1 MVRAFWLTTGNHVS
15 CSTCELI
22 PISHRRIS
30 YEPQKEVKYITGTI
44 YEEAVSTLSAN
55 EFTTSSLYDLEANK
69 HPKIERMSSQLEK
82 WEHPGSTWSHRFD
95 LLQGDGWHLH
105 PVFKWK
111 LTDRL
116 RRWWSGSQTRERAS
130 QDSSIHWMDAR
141 HFHKYM
147 WINRHVYRNCVVA
160 SSGNKHNVKSWQI
173 DTFIKTSYT
182 WREKLAIEIQHFR
195 TRVWMW
201 PSVKSD
207 VLTLASTEADSS
219 LETASSGHSRNCT
232 DLALS
237 CILVEEI
244 FLGV

>member
-1 MVRAFWLTTGNHVS
+1 
-15 CSTCELI
+15 
-22 PISHRRIS
+22 
-30 YEPQKEVKYITGTI
+30 
-44 YEEAVSTLSAN
+44 
-55 EFTTSSLYDLEANK
+55 
-69 HPKIERMSSQLEK
+69 MSSQLKK

-116 RRWWSGSQTRERAS
+116 RSWWSGSTSRERAS

-141 HFHKYM
+141 HFH
-147 WINRHVYRNCVVA
+147 WRQQH
-160 SSGNKHNVKSWQI
+160 KHNVKSWQI

-195 TRVWMW
+195 TRVCMW

-207 VLTLASTEADSS
+207 VLTSASTETDSS